1 MNPFCFDCGKESI
14 DCMCERKKDDIKGKE
29 NDLEG
34 VVLISKAEMLEEIK
48 IQYNKL
54 LKQAYSPYVALRLI
68 EIAYR

>member
-1 MNPFCFDCGKESI
+1 MNPFCFNCGKESI
-14 DCMCERKKDDIKGKE
+14 DCLCERKKDEVEEKE
-29 NDLEG
+29 NTSEG
-34 VVLISKAEMLEEIK
+34 LSLISKAEMLEEIK